1 MAEGPSAAGSA
12 PPAQAWVNTVARWR
26 MAGSTWPGA
35 VEAAPSRAR
44 ANCYSRGRGG
54 SVGAAAAEGQG
65 GGGRCQQRVGV
76 GLWLAAGW
84 VKGWGT
90 SHRGIGMLI
99 TAGCGSPKQHSPHI
113 ASLHAGTGAST
124 RMWVLCRL
132 AGLPP
137 QAGRQGTLPAL
148 RQVQR
153 H

>member
-1 MAEGPSAAGSA
+1 M
-12 PPAQAWVNTVARWR
+12 
-26 MAGSTWPGA
+26 
-35 VEAAPSRAR
+35 
-44 ANCYSRGRGG
+44 
-54 SVGAAAAEGQG
+54 GAAAAEGQG

-76 GLWLAAGW
+76 GIWLAAGW